1 MKTSED
7 IKMVVAKAPA
17 AVVTAATTY
26 NGVAVGSAAGIDT
39 RGKGVALAQIVL
51 GAVAA
56 SGGAVYTFAASALAS
71 NPAADIEAITGS
83 ATIATADSNTV
94 VAMSLEISAMPAG
107 KPYLYIKRVQ
117 ATTDSVL
124 DGIVVLLT
132 DGQVQ
137 PAGLTLAVEV
147 ES

>member
-7 IKMVVAKAPA
+7 IKPVRAKVSA
-17 AVVTAATTY
+17 AVTTAATTY
-26 NGVAVGSAAGIDT
+26 NGVAVGSAVGIDT
-39 RGKGVALAQIVL
+39 RGKGVALAIIEL
-51 GAVAA
+51 GAIAA

-83 ATIATADSNTV
+83 VTVATADANTDV
-94 VAMSLEISAMPAG
+94 FMSLEISKMPTG

-124 DGIVVLLT
+124 DGVLVLLT

-137 PAGLTLAVEV
+137 PAGITLGQDIK
-147 ES
+147 

>member
-7 IKMVVAKAPA
+7 IKPVRAKVSA
-17 AVVTAATTY
+17 AVITAGTTY
-26 NGVAVGSAAGIDT
+26 NGAAVASATGIDT
-39 RGKGVALAQIVL
+39 RGKGVALAIIEL
-51 GAVAA
+51 GAIAA
-56 SGGAVYTFAASALAS
+56 LGGAVYTFAASALAS

-83 ATIATADSNTV
+83 VTVVTADADTDV
-94 VAMSLEISAMPAG
+94 FMSLEISRMPAG

-124 DGIVVLLT
+124 DGVMVLLT

-137 PAGLTLAVEV
+137 PSGVTLAVNIK
-147 ES
+147 

>member
-7 IKMVVAKAPA
+7 IKPVRAKVSA
-17 AVVTAATTY
+17 AVTTAATTY
-26 NGVAVGSAAGIDT
+26 NGAAVGSAAGIDT
-39 RGKGVALAQIVL
+39 RGKGVALAIIEL
-51 GAVAA
+51 GAIAA

-71 NPAADIEAITGS
+71 NPTADIEAITGS
-83 ATIATADSNTV
+83 VTVATADANTDV
-94 VAMSLEISAMPAG
+94 FMSLEISKMPAG

-124 DGIVVLLT
+124 DGVLVLLT

-137 PAGLTLAVEV
+137 PAGITLGQDIK
-147 ES
+147 

>member
-7 IKMVVAKAPA
+7 IKPVRAKVSA
-17 AVVTAATTY
+17 AVTTAATTY
-26 NGVAVGSAAGIDT
+26 NGAAVASATGIDT
-39 RGKGVALAQIVL
+39 RGKGVALAIIGL
-51 GAVAA
+51 GAIAA

-83 ATIATADSNTV
+83 ATVATANANTDV
-94 VAMSLEISAMPAG
+94 LMSLEISKMPAG

-124 DGIVVLLT
+124 DGVLVLLT
-132 DGQVQ
+132 DGREQ
-137 PAGLTLAVEV
+137 PAGVTLAVDLK
-147 ES
+147 

>member
-7 IKMVVAKAPA
+7 IKPVRAKVSA
-17 AVVTAATTY
+17 AVITAGTTY
-26 NGVAVGSAAGIDT
+26 NGAAVGSATGIGT
-39 RGKGVALAQIVL
+39 RGKGVALAIIEL
-51 GAVAA
+51 GAIDAL
-56 SGGAVYTFAASALAS
+56 GGAVYTFAASALAS

-83 ATIATADSNTV
+83 VTVVTADADTDV
-94 VAMSLEISAMPAG
+94 FMSLEISRMPAG

-124 DGIVVLLT
+124 DGVMVLLT

-137 PAGLTLAVEV
+137 PSGVTLAVNIK
-147 ES
+147 

>member
-7 IKMVVAKAPA
+7 IKPVRAKVSA
-17 AVVTAATTY
+17 AVTTAATTY
-26 NGVAVGSAAGIDT
+26 NDAAVGSATGIDT
-39 RGKGVALAQIVL
+39 RGKRVALAIIEL
-51 GAVAA
+51 GAIAA

-83 ATIATADSNTV
+83 ATVATANANTDV
-94 VAMSLEISAMPAG
+94 LMSLEISKMPAG

-124 DGIVVLLT
+124 HGIMVLLT
-132 DGQVQ
+132 DGTTQ
-137 PAGLTLAVEV
+137 PAGITLAVDLK
-147 ES
+147 